1 MQPSQLRQE
10 IAGVFGE
17 IVATQRMVGTG
28 REIELDGLD
37 KRIAVLCQAVALLPA
52 DEGRDLI
59 PLLEDLH
66 ASLDQ
71 LAAAIRTAE
80 RAEDESAKP

>member
-10 IAGVFGE
+10 IAAVFGE
-17 IVATQRMVGTG
+17 IVAAQRMVRSG
-28 REIELDGLD
+28 RAIELDGLD
-37 KRIAVLCQAVALLPA
+37 KRIGVLCQAVTLLPA

-59 PLLEDLH
+59 PLLEDLT

-71 LAAAIRTAE
+71 LAIAIRASE
-80 RAEDESAKP
+80 PAEDGLNP